1 MAAVLMRG
9 KKTKVDITDCSS

>member
-9 KKTKVDITDCSS
+9 KKTEVDITDCSS